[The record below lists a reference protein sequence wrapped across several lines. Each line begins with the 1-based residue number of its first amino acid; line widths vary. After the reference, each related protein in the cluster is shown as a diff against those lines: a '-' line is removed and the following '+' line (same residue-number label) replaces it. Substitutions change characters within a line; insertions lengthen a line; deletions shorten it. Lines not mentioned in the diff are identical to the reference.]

1 MFITPAYAQTVSSQ
15 AGGIASL
22 VQFVPLVLIGLVMYF
37 LLFRP
42 QQMAQKT
49 LKTQLAGLK
58 RGDRVVTAGGIVGV
72 TKKAAEGSTEVEVEI
87 APNVTVSVVR
97 STITQILSKPEPA
110 NDKV

>member
-1 MFITPAYAQTVSSQ
+1 MLISPAYAQTVTSQ
-15 AGGIASL
+15 AGGLASL
-22 VQFVPLVLIGLVMYF
+22 VQFLPLVLIGLVMYF

-49 LKTQLAGLK
+49 LKAQLAALK

-72 TKKAAEGSTEVEVEI
+72 TKKVAEGASEIEVEI
-87 APNVTVSVVR
+87 APNVSVSVIR